1 MIYQLLCGKKKK
13 KEEEERKRKKGGS
26 MLKLVWKRV
35 RPSLG
40 NSHDTLMK
48 LEKSCCKETCLGV
61 AALVQHVKDS
71 VFMQL
76 WHRFDPWPGNLHI
89 TWGKQK
95 KQKNLF
101 NIIYC
106 YTQHISNLCDHG
118 IFFNVKIKF

>member
-1 MIYQLLCGKKKK
+1 MIYQLLCGKKKEEEE
-13 KEEEERKRKKGGS
+13 EEEERKRKKGGS

-76 WHRFDPWPGNLHI
+76 WHRFDPWPGNFHMP
-89 TWGKQK
+89 WGKK
-95 KQKNLF
+95 KKNKKTCLTLF
-101 NIIYC
+101 IVIPSTSQTCVIMEYF
-106 YTQHISNLCDHG
+106 LM
-118 IFFNVKIKF
+118 